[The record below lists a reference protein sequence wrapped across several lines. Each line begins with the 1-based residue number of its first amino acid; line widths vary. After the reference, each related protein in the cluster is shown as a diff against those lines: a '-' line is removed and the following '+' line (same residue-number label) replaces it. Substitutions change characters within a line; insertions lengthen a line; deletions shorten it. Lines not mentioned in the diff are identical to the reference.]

1 MFDLKRY
8 TEPQAEFWN
17 HDSKFSGFIG
27 GIGSGKTFA
36 GAVKVL
42 TMPSNS
48 TGMVLAPTFPML
60 RTASLRAFLEI
71 ARPAGLIESFNKSDY
86 EMVLKG
92 NRTIYWRSADNP
104 DRLRGANLGWL
115 WLDEVAMMDHAA
127 KTVDE
132 AETWLIAIGRLRE
145 LPGEAWVTSTPR
157 GTRHWL
163 FDLVKTSDMAI
174 TYATSASNPFNQPDF
189 LETVGSFGSADWQRQ
204 ELGGEFVEPGG
215 TLYKRHWFQSVEQ
228 LPDGER
234 LSVRSWDT
242 AATSGGG
249 DHSVGLRMHKI
260 DGKYYVDSVIRGQW
274 GPDELDTIQQQT
286 AETDGQDV
294 SIILEREPGSAGKRI
309 NQYTRLAL
317 SDFHVVEESH
327 TGGKYQRALPSA
339 KEAARG
345 GIVLVKGNWITAFLD
360 EIADFNGEKDQVDD
374 QVDGLSLAFNYLFRK
389 VGVSL

>member
-1 MFDLKRY
+1 MFDLTKC
-8 TEPQAEFWN
+8 TDPQSVFW
-17 HDSKFSGFIG
+17 HDQNKFTAFIG

-36 GAVKVL
+36 GAIKCL
-42 TMPSNS
+42 QMPANS

-104 DRLRGANLGWL
+104 DRLRGPNLGWV
-115 WLDEVAMMDHAA
+115 WMDESAMMD
-127 KTVDE
+127 E
-132 AETWLIAIGRLRE
+132 ETWLIAIGRLRQS
-145 LPGEAWVTSTPR
+145 PGQAWMTSTPR

-163 FDLVKTSDMAI
+163 YDLVKKAHVSVT
-174 TYATSASNPFNQPDF
+174 TATSASNLFNPDDF
-189 LETVGSFGSADWQRQ
+189 VSSVSSIGSADWQRQ

-274 GPDELDTIQQQT
+274 GPDDLDTIQQQT

-317 SDFHVVEESH
+317 SDYHVVEESH

-345 GIVLVKGNWITAFLD
+345 GIVMVKGNWITAFLD

>member
-1 MFDLKRY
+1 MAKKTLLNA
-8 TEPQAEFWN
+8 TNPQKKFWA
-17 HDSKFSGFIG
+17 DKSKFTAFIG

-36 GAVKVL
+36 GALKVL

-71 ARPAGLIESFNKSDY
+71 ARPAGLIESFNKSNY

-92 NRTIYWRSADNP
+92 DRTIFWRSADNP
-104 DRLRGANLGWL
+104 DRLRGPNLGWV
-115 WLDEVAMMDHAA
+115 WMDESAMMDE
-127 KTVDE
+127 E
-132 AETWLIAIGRLRE
+132 AWLIAIGRLRQS
-145 LPGEAWVTSTPR
+145 PGQAWMTSTPR

-163 FDLVKTSDMAI
+163 YDLVKKSQVSVT
-174 TYATSASNPFNQPDF
+174 TATSASNLFNPGDF
-189 LETVGSFGSADWQRQ
+189 VTSVSSIGSADWQRQ

-215 TLYKRHWFQSVEQ
+215 TLFQRHWFQSVEQ
-228 LPDGER
+228 LPAGER

-260 DGKYYVDSVIRGQW
+260 GGKYYVDSVIRGQW
-274 GPDELDTIQQQT
+274 GPDKLDAIQRQT

-294 SIILEREPGSAGKRI
+294 AVLLEREPGSAGKRI
-309 NQYTRLAL
+309 NQYTRQALA
-317 SDFHVVEESH
+317 DYHVVEESH
-327 TGGKYQRALPSA
+327 TGGKYSRAMPSA
-339 KEAARG
+339 KDAARG
-345 GIVLVKGNWITAFLD
+345 GIVLVKGNWITSFLD
-360 EIADFNGEKDQVDD
+360 EVADFNGEDGQTDD
-374 QVDGLSLAFNYLFRK
+374 QVDGLSMAFNYLFRK

>member
-1 MFDLKRY
+1 
-8 TEPQAEFWN
+8 
-17 HDSKFSGFIG
+17 
-27 GIGSGKTFA
+27 
-36 GAVKVL
+36 
-42 TMPSNS
+42 MPSNS

-104 DRLRGANLGWL
+104 DRLRGPNLGWV
-115 WLDEVAMMDHAA
+115 WLDESAMMD
-127 KTVDE
+127 E
-132 AETWLIAIGRLRE
+132 ETWLIAIGRLRQS
-145 LPGEAWVTSTPR
+145 PGQAWMTSTPR

-163 FDLVKTSDMAI
+163 YDLVKKAHVSVT
-174 TYATSASNPFNQPDF
+174 TATSASNLFNPDDF
-189 LETVGSFGSADWQRQ
+189 VSSVSSIGSADWQRQ

-215 TLYKRHWFQSVEQ
+215 TLYKRHWFQSVDK

-274 GPDELDTIQQQT
+274 GPDELDKIQQQT

-317 SDFHVVEESH
+317 SDYHVVEESH

>member
-1 MFDLKRY
+1 MAKKTLLQA
-8 TEPQAEFWN
+8 TIPQKQFWA
-17 HDSKFSGFIG
+17 DESKFTAFVG

-36 GAVKVL
+36 GALKVL

-104 DRLRGANLGWL
+104 DRLRGPNLGWV
-115 WLDEVAMMDHAA
+115 WMDESAMMD
-127 KTVDE
+127 E
-132 AETWLIAIGRLRE
+132 ETWLIAIGRLRQS
-145 LPGEAWVTSTPR
+145 PGQAWMTSTPR

-163 FDLVKTSDMAI
+163 YDLVKKAHVSVT
-174 TYATSASNPFNQPDF
+174 TATSASNLFNPDDF
-189 LETVGSFGSADWQRQ
+189 VSSVSSIGSADWQRQ

-260 DGKYYVDSVIRGQW
+260 EGKYYVDSVIRGQW
-274 GPDELDTIQQQT
+274 GPDDLDTIQQQT

>member
-1 MFDLKRY
+1 MATKTLLKA
-8 TEPQAEFWN
+8 TDPQKEFWA
-17 HDSKFSGFIG
+17 DESKFTAFIG

-36 GAVKVL
+36 GALKVL

-104 DRLRGANLGWL
+104 DRLRGPNLGWV
-115 WLDEVAMMDHAA
+115 WMDESAMMD
-127 KTVDE
+127 E
-132 AETWLIAIGRLRE
+132 ETWLIAIGRLRQS
-145 LPGEAWVTSTPR
+145 PGQAWMTSTPR

-163 FDLVKTSDMAI
+163 YDLVKKSHVSVT
-174 TYATSASNPFNQPDF
+174 TATSASNLFNPDDF
-189 LETVGSFGSADWQRQ
+189 VPSVSSIGSADWQRQ

-215 TLYKRHWFQSVEQ
+215 TLFKRHWFQSVDK

>member
-1 MFDLKRY
+1 MAKKTLLQATD
-8 TEPQAEFWN
+8 PQKQFWA
-17 HDSKFSGFIG
+17 DESKFTAFVG

-36 GAVKVL
+36 GALKVL

-104 DRLRGANLGWL
+104 DRLRGPNLGWV
-115 WLDEVAMMDHAA
+115 WLDESAMMD
-127 KTVDE
+127 E
-132 AETWLIAIGRLRE
+132 ETWLIAIGRLRQS
-145 LPGEAWVTSTPR
+145 PGQAWMTSTPR

-163 FDLVKTSDMAI
+163 YDLVKKAHVSVT
-174 TYATSASNPFNQPDF
+174 TATSASNLFNPDDF
-189 LETVGSFGSADWQRQ
+189 VSSVSSIGSADWQRQ

-317 SDFHVVEESH
+317 SDYHVVEESH

>member
-1 MFDLKRY
+1 MAKKTLIQATD
-8 TEPQAEFWN
+8 PQKQFWA
-17 HDSKFSGFIG
+17 DESKFTAFVG

-36 GAVKVL
+36 GALKVL

-60 RTASLRAFLEI
+60 RTASLRAFLDI

-104 DRLRGANLGWL
+104 DRLRGPNLGWV
-115 WLDEVAMMDHAA
+115 WMDESAMMD
-127 KTVDE
+127 E
-132 AETWLIAIGRLRE
+132 ETWLIAIGRLRQS
-145 LPGEAWVTSTPR
+145 PGQAWMTSTPR

-163 FDLVKTSDMAI
+163 YDLVKKAHVSVT
-174 TYATSASNPFNQPDF
+174 TATSASNLFNPDDF
-189 LETVGSFGSADWQRQ
+189 VSSVSSIGSADWQRQ

-215 TLYKRHWFQSVEQ
+215 TLFKRHWFNSVDK

-317 SDFHVVEESH
+317 SDYHVVEESH

>member
-1 MFDLKRY
+1 MAKKTLLQATD
-8 TEPQAEFWN
+8 PQKQFWA
-17 HDSKFSGFIG
+17 DESKFTAFVG

-36 GAVKVL
+36 GALKVL

-104 DRLRGANLGWL
+104 DRLRGPNLGWV
-115 WLDEVAMMDHAA
+115 WMDESAMMD
-127 KTVDE
+127 E
-132 AETWLIAIGRLRE
+132 ETWLIAIGRLRQS
-145 LPGEAWVTSTPR
+145 PGQAWMTSTPR

-163 FDLVKTSDMAI
+163 YDLVKKAHVSVT
-174 TYATSASNPFNQPDF
+174 TATSASNLFNPDDF
-189 LETVGSFGSADWQRQ
+189 VSSVSSIGSADWQRQ

-260 DGKYYVDSVIRGQW
+260 DGKYFVDSVIRGQW
-274 GPDELDTIQQQT
+274 GPDELDKIQQQT

-317 SDFHVVEESH
+317 SDYHVVEESH

-345 GIVLVKGNWITAFLD
+345 GIVMVKGNWITAFLD

>member
-1 MFDLKRY
+1 MAKKTLLQATD
-8 TEPQAEFWN
+8 PQKQFWA
-17 HDSKFSGFIG
+17 DESKFTAFVG

-36 GAVKVL
+36 GALKVL

-104 DRLRGANLGWL
+104 DRLRGPNLGWV
-115 WLDEVAMMDHAA
+115 WMDESAMMD
-127 KTVDE
+127 E
-132 AETWLIAIGRLRE
+132 ETWLIAIGRLRQS
-145 LPGEAWVTSTPR
+145 PGQAWMTSTPR

-163 FDLVKTSDMAI
+163 YDLVKKAHVSVT
-174 TYATSASNPFNQPDF
+174 TATSASNLFNPDDF
-189 LETVGSFGSADWQRQ
+189 VSSVSSIGSADWQRQ

>member
-1 MFDLKRY
+1 MAKKTLLQATD
-8 TEPQAEFWN
+8 PQKQFWA
-17 HDSKFSGFIG
+17 DESKFTAFVG

-36 GAVKVL
+36 GALKVL

-104 DRLRGANLGWL
+104 DRLRGPNLGWV
-115 WLDEVAMMDHAA
+115 WMDESAMMD
-127 KTVDE
+127 E
-132 AETWLIAIGRLRE
+132 ETWLIAIGRLRQS
-145 LPGEAWVTSTPR
+145 PGQAWMTSTPR

-163 FDLVKTSDMAI
+163 YDLVKKAHVSVT
-174 TYATSASNPFNQPDF
+174 TATSASNLFNPDDF
-189 LETVGSFGSADWQRQ
+189 VSSVSSIGSADWQRQ

-317 SDFHVVEESH
+317 SDYHVVEESH

>member
-1 MFDLKRY
+1 MAKKTLIQA
-8 TEPQAEFWN
+8 TIPQKQFWA
-17 HDSKFSGFIG
+17 DESKFTAFIG

-36 GAVKVL
+36 GALKVL

-104 DRLRGANLGWL
+104 DRLRGPNLGWV
-115 WLDEVAMMDHAA
+115 WMDESAMMS
-127 KTVDE
+127 K
-132 AETWLIAIGRLRE
+132 ETWLIAIGRLRQT
-145 LPGEAWVTSTPR
+145 PGQAWMTSTPR

-163 FDLVKTSDMAI
+163 YDLVKKAHVSVT
-174 TYATSASNPFNQPDF
+174 TATSASNLFNPDDF
-189 LETVGSFGSADWQRQ
+189 VSSVSSIGSADWQRQ

-215 TLYKRHWFQSVEQ
+215 TLFKRHWFQSVDK

-274 GPDELDTIQQQT
+274 GPDDLDTIQQQT
-286 AETDGQDV
+286 AETDGQAV

-317 SDFHVVEESH
+317 TDFYVFEESH